1 MLGDKDAGLLLR
13 PFQGSPLGAFV
24 PRVALRCTLGYD
36 PVLTGN
42 MVNNFSRETLVD
54 NNVSMPWKETHA
66 MDQRMKFILE
76 WKEALESKTELC
88 RRYGIQRRI
97 GYKWV

>member
-1 MLGDKDAGLLLR
+1 
-13 PFQGSPLGAFV
+13 
-24 PRVALRCTLGYD
+24 
-36 PVLTGN
+36 

-76 WKEALESKTELC
+76 WNEALESKTELC
-88 RRYGIQRRI
+88 SRYGIQRRI
-97 GYKWV
+97 GYK